1 MGLTN
6 AATRTPARGSE
17 AHLDSPDEQQGRG
30 GGSSAPRL
38 LPVVPPI
45 PATVGAGC
53 LSRPLI
59 PEPSAGEL
67 ASAAAAAAAAAA
79 GEEAC
84 GEASLEQTLV
94 VCRIAASIAPAET
107 RARHGAQRAI
117 PIGGLQRGIGER
129 SARSFSVREW
139 EEAKREHEQ
148 GGGCVRALGSRASPS
163 AGSFAL
169 QRVGTLLTW
178 NLASCSWA
186 R

>member
-1 MGLTN
+1 MEVPGHGITN
-6 AATRTPARGSE
+6 AATQTQTPARGCE

-38 LPVVPPI
+38 LPVESPI

-67 ASAAAAAAAAAA
+67 ASAAAAAAA

-94 VCRIAASIAPAET
+94 DAASIAPAET

-117 PIGGLQRGIGER
+117 PIGGLERGIDER
-129 SARSFSVREW
+129 SAKSFSVGPWGRGGMGGSEASTRRRE
-139 EEAKREHEQ
+139 
-148 GGGCVRALGSRASPS
+148 GGCVRAFGSRASPNN
-163 AGSFAL
+163 G
-169 QRVGTLLTW
+169 
-178 NLASCSWA
+178 
-186 R
+186 

>member
-1 MGLTN
+1 LEVPGHGITN
-6 AATRTPARGSE
+6 AATQTQTPARGSE
-17 AHLDSPDEQQGRG
+17 AHLDWPDEQQGRG

-38 LPVVPPI
+38 LPVESPI

-59 PEPSAGEL
+59 REPSAET
-67 ASAAAAAAAAAA
+67 
-79 GEEAC
+79 C
-84 GEASLEQTLV
+84 GEASLEQTLAD
-94 VCRIAASIAPAET
+94 AASIAPAET

>member
-6 AATRTPARGSE
+6 AATQTPARGSD
-17 AHLDSPDEQQGRG
+17 AHLDSPDELQGRG
-30 GGSSAPRL
+30 AESSAPRL

-59 PEPSAGEL
+59 PEPSTGEL
-67 ASAAAAAAAAAA
+67 ASAAAAAAAAA

-129 SARSFSVREW
+129 SAKSFSVREW